1 LLSKFKDDS
10 SWDSANLGV
19 LRKNS
24 LSKKN
29 PLPKLKIDELELY
42 EPKKIKTMNE
52 MILECDENEEKE
64 CDNKYVKH
72 FINRRQRVDGII
84 SQLIKSDDIR
94 SKSFQ
99 SLKNLKSD
107 RSLTKRTS
115 KNVILENLDEYSS
128 EDY

>member
-1 LLSKFKDDS
+1 
-10 SWDSANLGV
+10 
-19 LRKNS
+19 
-24 LSKKN
+24 
-29 PLPKLKIDELELY
+29 LKIDELELC

-72 FINRRQRVDGII
+72 FINKRQRVDGII

-107 RSLTKRTS
+107 RSLTKRTT
-115 KNVILENLDEYSS
+115 KNVILENLEEYSS